1 MRKRKRNRAI
11 TCYLILSTQLIGLVV
26 FNFYPMIWAGVKAFQ
41 YYTGLPSDTRWIGI
55 DNFVN
60 LFVRDKTYWN
70 LWLRTIIFAGVKLC
84 LEIPLSLL
92 CAVFLSR
99 KVKFAGFFRAMY
111 YLPCVVAG
119 AIVGL
124 ILSCMFDYF
133 GLINAWLVQL
143 GLIDKPID
151 WFANTLTSWAVI
163 IIGYTWNTFG
173 TNVLYFMAA
182 LSNIPKE
189 LLESA
194 RLDGANGWQVFIKV
208 KVPLMGP
215 VLQTILLLALN
226 GTLHCSD
233 FIIVTTN
240 GAPYGTTHTVMS
252 YQISKFLP
260 GFADTS
266 STLNIGYG
274 CAMAI
279 VTSVFMTFIALIY
292 SRMSQR
298 LQNIY

>member
-1 MRKRKRNRAI
+1 MKKNKRNRAVV
-11 TCYLILSTQLIGLVV
+11 CYAILATQLIGLVV
-26 FNFYPMIWAGVKAFQ
+26 FSYYPMIWAGVKAFQ
-41 YYTGLPSDTRWIGI
+41 RYTGIPSDTRWIGFE
-55 DNFVN
+55 NFVN
-60 LFVRDKTYWN
+60 LFRNDTTYWM
-70 LWLRTIIFAGVKLC
+70 LWVRTIAFALVKLC
-84 LEIPLSLL
+84 LELPLSLL

-99 KVKFAGFFRAMY
+99 RIKGVSFFRAIY

-124 ILSCMFDYF
+124 VLSCMFDYF
-133 GLINAWLVQL
+133 GLVNAWLVQA

-151 WFANTLTSWAVI
+151 WFANTFTSWAVI

-182 LSNIPKE
+182 LANIPRE

-194 RLDGANGWQVFIKV
+194 RLDGANGWQVFIKI

-215 VLQTILLLALN
+215 VLQTILLLAIN

-233 FIIVTTN
+233 FILVSTN
-240 GAPYGTTHTVMS
+240 GAPYGTTHTVLS
-252 YQISKFLP
+252 YQISKFVP
-260 GFADTS
+260 GFASNS
-266 STLNIGYG
+266 STVNIGYG

-279 VTSVFMTFIALIY
+279 VTSVIMVFIALFY
-292 SRMSQR
+292 SKMSQR
-298 LQNIY
+298 LQNVY